1 MDAAPLRPA
10 APRAPSP
17 GERYNEWDV
26 GVERALRLP
35 GKAELDRQLGAAGIA
50 SAKISRGDALHEA
63 SRGLL
68 AGWFDWLRERPPPTS
83 GAASA
88 TSWPARPAW

>member
-1 MDAAPLRPA
+1 
-10 APRAPSP
+10 
-17 GERYNEWDV
+17 V

-68 AGWFDWLRERPPPTS
+68 AGWFDWLREE
-83 GAASA
+83 AAA
-88 TSWPARPAW
+88 DQWRRQRDILARQARW